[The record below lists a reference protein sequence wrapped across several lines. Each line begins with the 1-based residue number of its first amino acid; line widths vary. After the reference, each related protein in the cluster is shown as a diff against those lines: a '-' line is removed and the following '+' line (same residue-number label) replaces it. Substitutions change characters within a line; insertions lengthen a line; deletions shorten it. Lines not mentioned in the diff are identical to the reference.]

1 MPYPV
6 AVVEIAFTD
15 GPYVVSP
22 TWTDVTSYVRGM
34 DISRGIPDDWTL
46 QADGSATVTLSNR
59 DRRFDPFNTTGP
71 YYGNLLPRRQIRI
84 RATHLGTTYDVFR
97 GFIAGWPP
105 EWTDAGKDSTVTL
118 RCFDALQLLGS
129 SSMPA
134 DWARPYILGFSP
146 RHYFELDDPITWYR
160 SADLTLVD
168 SGSAPSKLLVPSGT
182 AFPGSRIATGLPS
195 QSLGSDFSQGAATSG
210 LVNVAPSTTSSFTAM
225 YWCRGTSA
233 DTLASQFGG
242 NMFGGS
248 LEMYLDTNVN
258 GTDYGK
264 FFVTFNNTIRTY
276 KWETTARYE
285 PSEPHHFAFTYDNGT
300 GAGKIYIDGIDV
312 TSARS
317 DNAGVAV
324 LAYETFSLGRGEF
337 QQLAL
342 IPSILTQ
349 TQVQE
354 AVRLSDAQYPETSSA
369 RVTRIIGNTQFSSS
383 LVSTP
388 ASPASDV
395 LALTPDAPTATS
407 ELTKVSNS
415 EFAPMFVNKAGTLTL
430 YSQSQIRTQT
440 KSIVPQAEYGNGVGF
455 MGNSIGTEVQLQYD
469 GDSMRNVANVEM
481 SGGGVYIQENT
492 TSSTT
497 YGEAEQFI
505 ATQVQTIEDA
515 DQVADIIVG
524 WGGQVYAK
532 ASPVSVVLSPTASWA
547 STLGLELFDRFTLQV
562 TPPSGNAI
570 TTPMLASRI
579 AHSVSPERW
588 VTTLEGSARWAAVFI
603 LNQSR
608 LGGTDLLG

>member
-84 RATHLGTTYDVFR
+84 RATHSGTTYDVFR

-105 EWTDAGKDSTVTL
+105 EWTDAGTDSTVTL
-118 RCFDALQLLGS
+118 FCFDALQLLGS
-129 SSMPA
+129 SSLPA
-134 DWARPYILGFSP
+134 DWSRDYILSLSP
-146 RHYFELDDPITWYR
+146 RHYYPCDEPVVPYTGTSILKDYGSIPLNITASATAVNGGEL
-160 SADLTLVD
+160 
-168 SGSAPSKLLVPSGT
+168 AP
-182 AFPGSRIATGLPS
+182 GLPGNS
-195 QSLGSDFSQGAATSG
+195 IQAA
-210 LVNVAPSTTSSFTAM
+210 
-225 YWCRGTSA
+225 
-233 DTLASQFGG
+233 
-242 NMFGGS
+242 
-248 LEMYLDTNVN
+248 
-258 GTDYGK
+258 
-264 FFVTFNNTIRTY
+264 
-276 KWETTARYE
+276 
-285 PSEPHHFAFTYDNGT
+285 
-300 GAGKIYIDGIDV
+300 V
-312 TSARS
+312 TSAGTS
-317 DNAGVAV
+317 GFATTAANTDFSVSMWAIMDSTTATTGGAVGAYGWSIGWDPATGQYVVSIDDQGAGLTRTYTSSNTFDGSQPTHVAFSFNVTSKALV
-324 LAYETFSLGRGEF
+324 LMVDGSIAATTSATAGAIVIILGEIVALGTGQF
-337 QQLAL
+337 QQVCVWTGL
-342 IPSILTQ
+342 IAQAT
-349 TQVQE
+349 VQE
-354 AVRLSDAQYPETSSA
+354 IIRRSKAVFPETTSA
-369 RVTRIIGNTQFSSS
+369 RFNRIIAETPFSAS
-383 LVSTP
+383 LTSVP
-388 ASPASDV
+388 ASPASSV
-395 LALTPDAPTATS
+395 LDITNDAPTAVS
-407 ELTKVSNS
+407 ELGKVAVS
-415 EFAPMFVNKAGTLTL
+415 EYAPLFVNKAGTITM

-469 GDSMRNVANVEM
+469 GDSMRNVSNVQM
-481 SGGGVYIQENT
+481 SGGGVYIQTN
-492 TSSTT
+492 SSSVTT
-497 YGEAEQFI
+497 YGEAEQYVE
-505 ATQVQTIEDA
+505 TQVASLADA
-515 DQVADIIVG
+515 VDIANIVNG
-524 WGGQVYAK
+524 WGGNVYAK

-579 AHSVSPERW
+579 AHSVTPERW

>member
-34 DISRGIPDDWTL
+34 DISRGVPDDWTL

-84 RATHLGTTYDVFR
+84 RATFSSTTYDVFR

-105 EWTDAGKDSTVTL
+105 EWTDAGTDSTVTL
-118 RCFDALQLLGS
+118 FCFDALQLLGS
-129 SSMPA
+129 SSLPA
-134 DWARPYILGFSP
+134 DWSRDYILSQSP
-146 RHYFELDDPITWYR
+146 RHYYPCDEPVTPYTGTSTLKDYGSIPLNITASATAINGGELAPGLPGNSIQAAVSSAGTSGFATTAANTDFSVSMWAVMDSTSATTGGAVGAYGWAIGWDPNTGQYVVTIQDQAAGLTRTYTSSNTYDGSQPSHVTFSFNVTSKALVLMVDGVIGATT
-160 SADLTLVD
+160 SATAGAIIIIVGENVAL
-168 SGSAPSKLLVPSGT
+168 GT
-182 AFPGSRIATGLPS
+182 GQFQQVCVWTGLIA
-195 QSLGSDFSQGAATSG
+195 QAT
-210 LVNVAPSTTSSFTAM
+210 V
-225 YWCRGTSA
+225 
-233 DTLASQFGG
+233 Q
-242 NMFGGS
+242 
-248 LEMYLDTNVN
+248 EI
-258 GTDYGK
+258 
-264 FFVTFNNTIRTY
+264 IRRS
-276 KWETTARYE
+276 KAVFPET
-285 PSEPHHFAFTYDNGT
+285 
-300 GAGKIYIDGIDV
+300 
-312 TSARS
+312 TSARF
-317 DNAGVAV
+317 N
-324 LAYETFSLGRGEF
+324 
-337 QQLAL
+337 
-342 IPSILTQ
+342 
-349 TQVQE
+349 
-354 AVRLSDAQYPETSSA
+354 
-369 RVTRIIGNTQFSSS
+369 RIIAETPFSAS
-383 LVSTP
+383 LTSVP
-388 ASPASDV
+388 ASPASSV
-395 LALTPDAPTATS
+395 LDITNDAPTAVS
-407 ELTKVSNS
+407 ELGKVAAS
-415 EFAPMFVNKAGTLTL
+415 EYAPLFVTKAGTVTM

-469 GDSMRNVANVEM
+469 GDSMRNVSNVQM
-481 SGGGVYIQENT
+481 SGGGVYIQTN
-492 TSSTT
+492 SSSVTT
-497 YGEAEQFI
+497 YGEAEQYVE
-505 ATQVQTIEDA
+505 TQVSSLADA
-515 DQVADIIVG
+515 VDIANIVNG
-524 WGGQVYAK
+524 WGGNVYAK

-579 AHSVSPERW
+579 AHSVTPERW

>member
-6 AVVEIAFTD
+6 PVVEIAFTD

-22 TWTDVTSYVRGM
+22 TWTDVTAYVRGM
-34 DISRGIPDDWTL
+34 DISRGVPDDWTL

-84 RATHLGTTYDVFR
+84 RATFSSTTYDVFR

-105 EWTDAGKDSTVTL
+105 EWTDAGTDSTVTL
-118 RCFDALQLLGS
+118 FCFDALQLLGS
-129 SSMPA
+129 SSLPA
-134 DWARPYILGFSP
+134 DWSRDYILSQSP
-146 RHYFELDDPITWYR
+146 RHYYPCDEPVTPYTGTSTLKDYGSIPLNITASATAINGGELAPGLPGNSIQAAVSSAGTSGFATTAANTDFSVSMWAVMDSTSATTGGAVGAYGWAIGWDPNTGQYVVTIQDQAAGLTRTYTSSNTYDGSQPSHVTFSFNVTSKALVLMVDGVIGATT
-160 SADLTLVD
+160 SATAGAIIIIVGENVAL
-168 SGSAPSKLLVPSGT
+168 GT
-182 AFPGSRIATGLPS
+182 GQFQQVCVWTGLIA
-195 QSLGSDFSQGAATSG
+195 QAT
-210 LVNVAPSTTSSFTAM
+210 V
-225 YWCRGTSA
+225 
-233 DTLASQFGG
+233 Q
-242 NMFGGS
+242 
-248 LEMYLDTNVN
+248 EI
-258 GTDYGK
+258 
-264 FFVTFNNTIRTY
+264 IRRS
-276 KWETTARYE
+276 KAVFPET
-285 PSEPHHFAFTYDNGT
+285 
-300 GAGKIYIDGIDV
+300 
-312 TSARS
+312 TSARF
-317 DNAGVAV
+317 N
-324 LAYETFSLGRGEF
+324 
-337 QQLAL
+337 
-342 IPSILTQ
+342 
-349 TQVQE
+349 
-354 AVRLSDAQYPETSSA
+354 
-369 RVTRIIGNTQFSSS
+369 RIIAETPFSAS
-383 LVSTP
+383 LTSVP
-388 ASPASDV
+388 ASPASSV
-395 LALTPDAPTATS
+395 LDITNDAPTAVS
-407 ELTKVSNS
+407 ELSKVAVS
-415 EFAPMFVNKAGTLTL
+415 EYAPLFVNKAGTITM

-492 TSSTT
+492 TSSST

-579 AHSVSPERW
+579 SHSVTPERW
-588 VTTLEGSARWAAVFI
+588 FTTLEGSARWAAVFI